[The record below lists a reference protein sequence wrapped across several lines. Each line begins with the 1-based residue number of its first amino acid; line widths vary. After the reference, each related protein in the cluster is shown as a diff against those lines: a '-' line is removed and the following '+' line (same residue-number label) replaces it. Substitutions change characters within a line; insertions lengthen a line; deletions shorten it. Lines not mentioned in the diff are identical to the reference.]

1 MIIITDIPIMRQ
13 NAIKMPSFQ
22 ESYRYRKSTPLK
34 TILIIADCGSKSGKW
49 IKTSKF
55 YLKTGKSTKISQ
67 NRPK

>member
-1 MIIITDIPIMRQ
+1 MHMIIITDIPIMRQ

-22 ESYRYRKSTPLK
+22 ESYRKSTPLK
-34 TILIIADCGSKSGKW
+34 TILIIADCGSKSKKW